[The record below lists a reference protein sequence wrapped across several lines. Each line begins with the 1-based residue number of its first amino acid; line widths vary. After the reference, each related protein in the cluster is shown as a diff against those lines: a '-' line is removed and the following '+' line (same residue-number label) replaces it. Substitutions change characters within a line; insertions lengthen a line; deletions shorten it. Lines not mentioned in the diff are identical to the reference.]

1 MTVFQRF
8 RKFSKE
14 LFADTAT
21 DKDKLRPA
29 ITDRA
34 HHELCIS
41 LVPRVEVKSTIQN
54 FDSADGNFANSR
66 VLRHTCEVWAVRPVE
81 QHVFRFVPSKNPFV
95 RLPPFLYIERSIC
108 RLRSRQCRRCLKTQ
122 WAHELL
128 SGMGAER
135 TPKNLLKTH
144 GQEKRAGG
152 SFVLWAAL

>member
-14 LFADTAT
+14 VIAT
-21 DKDKLRPA
+21 PQRTKTNHDQRFQ
-29 ITDRA
+29 IA
-34 HHELCIS
+34 HTLCIS
-41 LVPRVEVKSTIQN
+41 LVPRVEGKSTIQN